1 MGKVISFE
9 EFEAEKHL
17 KQFTHF
23 YDAYLDLVDHL
34 EFSEINL
41 FDFMSKKLK
50 GLKK

>member
-9 EFEAEKHL
+9 EYEADKHL
-17 KQFTHF
+17 KLFTYF

-41 FDFMSKKLK
+41 YKHTNIEDI
-50 GLKK
+50 